1 MSAVR
6 FRPQP
11 LPLLPS
17 QRQFEESKTE
27 EFVIPLVGR
36 EVAPLYICD
45 RGRNQSRNLAVKL
58 YRCVSHLLHYNVSGE
73 NVASTLKR
81 GQGVTAVHQHIAR
94 IQAGLSYRA
103 VENLQRALHIP
114 LETMA
119 SVLGMSR
126 ATLHR
131 RKNQGKIDQNES
143 ERLVR
148 YQRLLEKADD
158 VFGDVASAR
167 EWLTHKQPGLGGA
180 VPLDFARTEIGAR
193 EVENLLGRIEY
204 GVYS

>member
-1 MSAVR
+1 M
-6 FRPQP
+6 
-11 LPLLPS
+11 
-17 QRQFEESKTE
+17 
-27 EFVIPLVGR
+27 
-36 EVAPLYICD
+36 
-45 RGRNQSRNLAVKL
+45 
-58 YRCVSHLLHYNVSGE
+58 
-73 NVASTLKR
+73 ASTLKR

-131 RKNQGKIDQNES
+131 RKNQGKIDGEES
-143 ERLVR
+143 EKLVR
-148 YQRLLEKADD
+148 YQRLLKKAED
-158 VFGDVASAR
+158 VFGEGEGAR
-167 EWLTHKQPGLGGA
+167 EWLTHKHVGLGNA
-180 VPLDFARTEIGAR
+180 VPLEFARTEIGAR

>member
-1 MSAVR
+1 MAA
-6 FRPQP
+6 
-11 LPLLPS
+11 
-17 QRQFEESKTE
+17 T
-27 EFVIPLVGR
+27 
-36 EVAPLYICD
+36 
-45 RGRNQSRNLAVKL
+45 
-58 YRCVSHLLHYNVSGE
+58 
-73 NVASTLKR
+73 TLKR
-81 GQGVTAVHQHIAR
+81 GHGVTAVHQHIAR

-158 VFGDVASAR
+158 VFGDAASAR
-167 EWLTHKQPGLGGA
+167 EWLVHKQPGLGGA